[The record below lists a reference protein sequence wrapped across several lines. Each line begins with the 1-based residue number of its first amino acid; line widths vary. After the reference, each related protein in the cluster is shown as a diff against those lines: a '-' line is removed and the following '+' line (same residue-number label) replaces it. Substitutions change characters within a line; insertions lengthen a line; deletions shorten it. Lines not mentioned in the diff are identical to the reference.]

1 MTTHFCGALMKAA
14 GEVRAM
20 TINSHYNSAPPGSL
34 PVKIATN
41 QRRKMFAAFVGNT
54 GVSADDTVLD
64 VGATSDHS
72 FENSNYFEAWFPH
85 KRQLTAVGV
94 DDASFL
100 AVAYPGLTFIRADGR
115 RLPFKDASFDFVH
128 SNAVLEHGRQ
138 SGAADDFP
146 ARGLARGAQ
155 RRVRYYAKP
164 LVSGRVPH
172 RAASRSLAAGAVFSQ
187 HPENVGNGFF
197 CPRGEPQLVVA
208 ARPREAG
215 SSGRDRALRHSC
227 RIAARL
233 ADQPAAVCD
242 EAGEIMAAEGTTWAI
257 P

>member
-1 MTTHFCGALMKAA
+1 
-14 GEVRAM
+14 M

-128 SNAVLEHGRQ
+128 SNAVLEHVGSRERQ
-138 SGAADDFP
+138 MIFLREVWRVARKGVFVTTPNRWFPVEFHTVLPLAHWLPAPFFRSILRTLGMDFF
-146 ARGLARGAQ
+146 AREENLNLLSRHDLARMA
-155 RRVRYYAKP
+155 RRA
-164 LVSGRVPH
+164 GIEGFDIRV
-172 RAASRSLAAGAVFSQ
+172 ASLLGW
-187 HPENVGNGFF
+187 PTNLLL
-197 CPRGEPQLVVA
+197 CA
-208 ARPREAG
+208 ARQAK
-215 SSGRDRALRHSC
+215 
-227 RIAARL
+227 
-233 ADQPAAVCD
+233 
-242 EAGEIMAAEGTTWAI
+242 
-257 P
+257 